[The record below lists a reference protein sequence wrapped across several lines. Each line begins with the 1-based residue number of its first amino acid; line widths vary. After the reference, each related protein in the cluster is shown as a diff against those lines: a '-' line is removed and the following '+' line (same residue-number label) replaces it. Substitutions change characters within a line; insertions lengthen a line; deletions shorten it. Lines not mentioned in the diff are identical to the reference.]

1 MFVNDCL
8 YRGRPLEERAPVE
21 QACYDF
27 LDKLELEYYRVDHE
41 HAPSIEACHEVEKIL
56 GALICKNLL
65 LTNRQQTEVY
75 LLMMPGEKPFKTKL
89 LAKQIGSTRLSF
101 ATEEQM
107 EKLLGVTPGS
117 VSVLALMN
125 DTNREVK
132 LVIDEDL
139 LKDEF
144 IGVHP
149 CLNSSTLK
157 LKTEDMVQS
166 IIPATGHGFT
176 KVDLPWVIE
185 EE

>member
-1 MFVNDCL
+1 MFVDQTL
-8 YRGRPLEERAPVE
+8 YTGRPEEKRIAVE
-21 QACYDF
+21 EACYELLKS
-27 LDKLELEYYRVDHE
+27 LDIEFWRVDHE
-41 HAPSIEACHEVEKIL
+41 HAPSIEACHEVEKVL

-65 LTNRQQTEVY
+65 LTNRQQTVVY

-107 EKLLGVTPGS
+107 ERLLGVTPGS

-125 DTNREVK
+125 DRNLEVK

-149 CLNSSTLK
+149 CINSSTLK
-157 LKTEDMVQS
+157 LRTRDVAEK
-166 IIPATGHGFT
+166 IIPATKHDFVT
-176 KVDLPWVIE
+176 VQLPWVIE

>member
-1 MFVNDCL
+1 MFVDQTL
-8 YRGRPLEERAPVE
+8 YTGRPGEKRIAVEEGCYELLHSLGLE
-21 QACYDF
+21 F
-27 LDKLELEYYRVDHE
+27 WRVDHE
-41 HAPSIEACHEVEKIL
+41 HAPSIEACHEVEKVL

-65 LTNRQQTEVY
+65 LTNRQQTVVY

-107 EKLLGVTPGS
+107 ERLLGVTPGS

-125 DTNREVK
+125 DKNQEVK

-149 CLNSSTLK
+149 CINSSTLK
-157 LKTEDMVQS
+157 LKTMDVTEKIV
-166 IIPATGHGFT
+166 PATKHGFVT
-176 KVDLPWVIE
+176 VQLPWVIE
-185 EE
+185 E

>member
-1 MFVNDCL
+1 M
-8 YRGRPLEERAPVE
+8 ER
-21 QACYDF
+21 
-27 LDKLELEYYRVDHE
+27 
-41 HAPSIEACHEVEKIL
+41 
-56 GALICKNLL
+56 
-65 LTNRQQTEVY
+65 
-75 LLMMPGEKPFKTKL
+75 
-89 LAKQIGSTRLSF
+89 
-101 ATEEQM
+101 
-107 EKLLGVTPGS
+107 LLGVTPGS

-125 DTNREVK
+125 DTNREVN

-166 IIPATGHGFT
+166 IIPATEHRFT

-185 EE
+185 E

>member
-1 MFVNDCL
+1 MLVDQTL
-8 YRGRPLEERAPVE
+8 YTGRPEDKRIAVEE
-21 QACYDF
+21 ACYE
-27 LDKLELEYYRVDHE
+27 LLEALGVEFRRADHE
-41 HAPSIEACHEVEKIL
+41 HAPSIEACHEVEKVL

-107 EKLLGVTPGS
+107 ERLLGVSPGS

-125 DTNREVK
+125 DRTQEVK

-149 CLNSSTLK
+149 CINSSTLK
-157 LKTEDMVQS
+157 LKTSDVTEK
-166 IIPATGHGFT
+166 IIPATKHGFVT
-176 KVDLPWVIE
+176 VKLPWVIE
-185 EE
+185 E

>member
-1 MFVNDCL
+1 MFVDQTL
-8 YRGRPLEERAPVE
+8 YNGRPEDKRIAVEE
-21 QACYDF
+21 ACYG
-27 LDKLELEYYRVDHE
+27 LLESLGLEFWRVDHE
-41 HAPSIEACHEVEKIL
+41 HAPSIEACHEVEKVL

-101 ATEEQM
+101 ATGEQM
-107 EKLLGVTPGS
+107 ERLLSVTPGS

-125 DTNREVK
+125 DREREVK

-149 CLNSSTLK
+149 CINSSTLK
-157 LKTEDMVQS
+157 LKTQDVTER
-166 IIPATGHGFT
+166 IIPATKHGFVT
-176 KVDLPWVIE
+176 VGLPWVIE
-185 EE
+185 E